1 MVIHHLLVA
10 AVLAQAELLQQLTNN
25 LKEKDMN
32 FFNRAIKNVTRKLSK
47 TILLI
52 ITFFVIGNFVI
63 IGLSVAQASESAK
76 TLTRQKMRAVVSY
89 VVDYDKFYRDADQI
103 EDEDERN
110 KFYENY
116 PKITLED
123 VKNVLKDER
132 VKTANVNT
140 TATAYLGEG
149 LDFVHLNNKNE
160 ENNNSG
166 GQSCWIDGDG
176 NEQCETYVEPN
187 AFIKAN
193 YFPSMIELEDG
204 DFVVTSGRFYDQSDI
219 DNGNMVVLVTEA
231 FASHNGLS
239 VGDKIELQFNTY
251 SEWYEEMGI
260 TEDDMKA
267 EFEVIGIYTHNQ
279 AVTPD
284 MPNYDWLSPYE
295 NADNMLLMPGTSYY
309 RSMLKIQQRSFDYY
323 AEQNPDEPYYQ
334 DPANRPTEENIVSNL
349 YDVTI
354 LLNDPLDVD
363 QFVEDYSSQVGEYK
377 KLDANNEEFNKLAKP
392 LDTLSDYA
400 TFIIWL
406 VVINA
411 IVIITLVTALTLKT
425 REYEIGVLL
434 SIGAS
439 KMKVVA
445 QFFVELAIVAL
456 IGFTLSVG
464 SGTIA
469 SKQIGA
475 SLLENQIESAGLN
488 NEEDDNYNDYFNVW
502 DSDYTTDVSLE
513 DIVSEYQVTVSPV
526 IIAEIYVVGLAIV
539 MISVVIPSIMI
550 MRFNPKKILM
560 NQN

>member
-1 MVIHHLLVA
+1 
-10 AVLAQAELLQQLTNN
+10 
-25 LKEKDMN
+25 MN

-140 TATAYLGEG
+140 TATAYLGED

-176 NEQCETYVEPN
+176 NEQCETYFEPN

-251 SEWYEEMGI
+251 GEWYEEMGI

-363 QFVEDYSSQVGEYK
+363 QFVEDYSSQIGEYK

-488 NEEDDNYNDYFNVW
+488 NDEDDNYNDYFNVW

>member
-1 MVIHHLLVA
+1 MQDRCSIFPH
-10 AVLAQAELLQQLTNN
+10 EC
-25 LKEKDMN
+25 
-32 FFNRAIKNVTRKLSK
+32 K
-47 TILLI
+47 T
-52 ITFFVIGNFVI
+52 
-63 IGLSVAQASESAK
+63 
-76 TLTRQKMRAVVSY
+76 
-89 VVDYDKFYRDADQI
+89 
-103 EDEDERN
+103 
-110 KFYENY
+110 
-116 PKITLED
+116 
-123 VKNVLKDER
+123 
-132 VKTANVNT
+132 
-140 TATAYLGEG
+140 
-149 LDFVHLNNKNE
+149 
-160 ENNNSG
+160 
-166 GQSCWIDGDG
+166 
-176 NEQCETYVEPN
+176 
-187 AFIKAN
+187 
-193 YFPSMIELEDG
+193 
-204 DFVVTSGRFYDQSDI
+204 
-219 DNGNMVVLVTEA
+219 
-231 FASHNGLS
+231 
-239 VGDKIELQFNTY
+239 
-251 SEWYEEMGI
+251 
-260 TEDDMKA
+260 
-267 EFEVIGIYTHNQ
+267 
-279 AVTPD
+279 
-284 MPNYDWLSPYE
+284 
-295 NADNMLLMPGTSYY
+295 
-309 RSMLKIQQRSFDYY
+309 
-323 AEQNPDEPYYQ
+323 
-334 DPANRPTEENIVSNL
+334 
-349 YDVTI
+349 
-354 LLNDPLDVD
+354 D

>member
-1 MVIHHLLVA
+1 MYKR
-10 AVLAQAELLQQLTNN
+10 LLQEERVQALTLVNK

-123 VKNVLKDER
+123 VKDVLKDER

-363 QFVEDYSSQVGEYK
+363 QFVEDYSSQIGEYK

>member
-1 MVIHHLLVA
+1 
-10 AVLAQAELLQQLTNN
+10 
-25 LKEKDMN
+25 MN

-140 TATAYLGEG
+140 TRQAYLSEG
-149 LDFVHLNNKNE
+149 FDYVHLNNEYEQNNNGKSCWLDDQGNE
-160 ENNNSG
+160 E
-166 GQSCWIDGDG
+166 CYI
-176 NEQCETYVEPN
+176 EPN
-187 AFIKAN
+187 VTIKAN
-193 YFPSMIELEDG
+193 FFPSMIELEDG

-239 VGDKIELQFNTY
+239 VGDKISIQFDSYNK
-251 SEWYEEMGI
+251 WNEEIGVV
-260 TEDDMKA
+260 EDDLKN
-267 EFEVIGIYTHNQ
+267 ELEIIGIYTHNNP
-279 AVTPD
+279 VTPD
-284 MPNYDWLSPYE
+284 NPNYNWLSPYE
-295 NADNMLLMPGTSYY
+295 NMDNMFLMPGTSYY
-309 RSMLKIQQRSFDYY
+309 KSNLKIQQMYFDYN
-323 AEQNPDEPYYQ
+323 AEQYPDDDYFN
-334 DPANRPTEENIVSNL
+334 DISNRPTEENIVSDL

-439 KMKVVA
+439 KLKVVA

-464 SGTIA
+464 TGMVA
-469 SKQIGA
+469 SKQIGT
-475 SLLENQIESAGLN
+475 SLLENQIESSGLN
-488 NEEDDNYNDYFNVW
+488 EENDDYYYNDDYYNIW
-502 DSDYTTDVSLE
+502 DSDYTTDISLE

>member
-1 MVIHHLLVA
+1 
-10 AVLAQAELLQQLTNN
+10 
-25 LKEKDMN
+25 MN

-123 VKNVLKDER
+123 VKDVLKDER
-132 VKTANVNT
+132 VKTANVNA

-160 ENNNSG
+160 ENNSSG

-284 MPNYDWLSPYE
+284 MTNYDWLSPYE

-363 QFVEDYSSQVGEYK
+363 QFVEDYSSQIGEYK

>member
-1 MVIHHLLVA
+1 
-10 AVLAQAELLQQLTNN
+10 
-25 LKEKDMN
+25 MN

-76 TLTRQKMRAVVSY
+76 TLTRQKMRAVVTY
-89 VVDYDKFYRDADQI
+89 EIDYQKFNYDADQI
-103 EDEDERN
+103 EDEDERD

-116 PKITLED
+116 PRITLDD
-123 VKNVLKDER
+123 VKAVLTDER
-132 VKTANVNT
+132 VKTANINT
-140 TATAYLGEG
+140 NYSAYLGEEF
-149 LDFVHLNNKNE
+149 DYVHLNNE
-160 ENNNSG
+160 YEQNNDE
-166 GQSCWIDGDG
+166 QSCWYDENGSERCYKD
-176 NEQCETYVEPN
+176 PN
-187 AFIKAN
+187 IFIKAN
-193 YFPSMIELEDG
+193 YFPSMIEIEDG
-204 DFVVTSGRFYDQSDI
+204 DYVVTKGRFYNKEDI
-219 DNGNMVVLVTEA
+219 DDKNNVVLVSEA
-231 FASHNGLS
+231 FAQQNGLD
-239 VGDKIELQFNTY
+239 VGDSVSISFDGYIDNFTEIGLQEEDFKSEL
-251 SEWYEEMGI
+251 EI
-260 TEDDMKA
+260 
-267 EFEVIGIYTHNQ
+267 IGIYSHNK
-279 AVTPD
+279 AITPD
-284 MPNYDWLSPYE
+284 NPRYE
-295 NADNMLLMPGTSYY
+295 WMGPSENPDNMFLMPGTTLSKK
-309 RSMLKIQQRSFDYY
+309 MLYIEQMYFDYNAKQY
-323 AEQNPDEPYYQ
+323 PDNEFFS
-334 DPANRPTEENIVSNL
+334 DISNRPSEERYVSDL
-349 YDVTI
+349 YGVTI
-354 LLNDPLDVD
+354 LLNDPLEVD
-363 QFVEDYSSQVGEYK
+363 DFVEEYSSKVGDYK
-377 KLDANNEEFNKLAKP
+377 KLNANNEEFNKLAKP

-439 KMKVVA
+439 KLKVVA

-464 SGTIA
+464 TGMVA
-469 SKQIGA
+469 SKQIGT
-475 SLLENQIESAGLN
+475 SLLENQIESSGLN
-488 NEEDDNYNDYFNVW
+488 EEEDDYHYDNGFDIYDP
-502 DSDYTTDVSLE
+502 DYTTEITLE

>member
-1 MVIHHLLVA
+1 
-10 AVLAQAELLQQLTNN
+10 
-25 LKEKDMN
+25 MN

-76 TLTRQKMRAVVSY
+76 TLTRQKMRAVVTY
-89 VVDYDKFYRDADQI
+89 TIDYDKFYKDAEMI
-103 EDEDERN
+103 EDEDER
-110 KFYENY
+110 KEFYRKR
-116 PKITLED
+116 PIITLDE
-123 VKNVLKDER
+123 VKSVLTDDR
-132 VKTANVNT
+132 VKTANINT
-140 TATAYLGEG
+140 HYTAYLGEEF
-149 LDFVHLNNKNE
+149 DYVHLDNNYE
-160 ENNNSG
+160 QNNG
-166 GQSCWIDGDG
+166 DQSCWYDENGI
-176 NEQCETYVEPN
+176 EQCYTQPN
-187 AFIKAN
+187 VFINAN
-193 YFPSMIELEDG
+193 YFPSMIEIEDG
-204 DFVVTSGRFYDQSDI
+204 DYVVTKGRFYNQEDI
-219 DNGNMVVLVTEA
+219 DNKKNVVLISEA
-231 FASHNGLS
+231 FAQHNGLD
-239 VGDKIELQFNTY
+239 VGDSVTFKLESYMNDYLETGLQEEDFRCEL
-251 SEWYEEMGI
+251 EI
-260 TEDDMKA
+260 
-267 EFEVIGIYTHNQ
+267 IGIYSHNK
-279 AVTPD
+279 AITPD
-284 MPNYDWLSPYE
+284 NPNYEWMGPYE
-295 NADNMLLMPGTSYY
+295 NPDNMFLMPGTTLSKKLLY
-309 RSMLKIQQRSFDYY
+309 IQQAYFDYN
-323 AEQNPDEPYYQ
+323 ANQFPDDEYYN
-334 DPANRPTEENIVSNL
+334 DISNRPTEEL

-354 LLNDPLDVD
+354 LLNDPLEVD
-363 QFVEDYSSQVGEYK
+363 GFVEDYSSKVGEYK

-439 KMKVVA
+439 KLKVVA

-464 SGTIA
+464 TGMVA
-469 SKQIGA
+469 SKQIGT
-475 SLLENQIESAGLN
+475 SLLENQIESSGLN
-488 NEEDDNYNDYFNVW
+488 EENDDYYYNDDYYNIW
-502 DSDYTTDVSLE
+502 DSDYTTDISLE

>member
-1 MVIHHLLVA
+1 MYKR
-10 AVLAQAELLQQLTNN
+10 LLQEEQVQALTLVNK

-123 VKNVLKDER
+123 VKDVLKDER

>member
-160 ENNNSG
+160 ENNSSG

-251 SEWYEEMGI
+251 NEWYKEMGI